1 MLDSIGTLGGDSAV
15 QLVAGVTGAAS
26 LAAFGFASLAGP
38 PRPCWTRN
46 RCMLKREDVS
56 ACQRCTV
63 YARAHFRDL
72 HLQQLPELGEI
83 RRLTVLGSTA
93 D

>member
-1 MLDSIGTLGGDSAV
+1 MLDSIGTLGSDGAV
-15 QLVAGVTGAAS
+15 QLVAGLTGAAS
-26 LAAFGFASLAGP
+26 LAACGFASLAGP

-46 RCMLKREDVS
+46 RCMLKREDAS
-56 ACQRCTV
+56 ACLRCTV
-63 YARAHFRDL
+63 YARAHLHDL
-72 HLQQLPELGEI
+72 SLQQLPELGEI

>member
-1 MLDSIGTLGGDSAV
+1 MLDSIGALGGDGAV
-15 QLVAGVTGAAS
+15 QLVAGITGAAS
-26 LAAFGFASLAGP
+26 LAAFGFARLAGP
-38 PRPCWTRN
+38 PRPCGTRS
-46 RCMLKREDVS
+46 RCMIKRDDAS

-72 HLQQLPELGEI
+72 QLQQLPEVGEI
-83 RRLTVLGSTA
+83 RRLTVIGSTA